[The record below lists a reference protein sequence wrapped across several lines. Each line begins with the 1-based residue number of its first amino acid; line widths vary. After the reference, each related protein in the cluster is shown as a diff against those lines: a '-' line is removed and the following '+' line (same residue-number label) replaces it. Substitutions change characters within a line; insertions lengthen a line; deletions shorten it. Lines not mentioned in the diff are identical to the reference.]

1 MLQTLKAVPETDRH
15 LAREE
20 RRLHFYA
27 KGDNIPILS
36 QGIWQVAQ
44 GLVQLGT
51 LYPTGEEGLLGWV
64 GPSMCF
70 SLSFSCLQTYHAKAL
85 SDVYLMWFSLRE
97 VEASPH
103 LAREMFPQL
112 MRRMRQVEAILA
124 ISSQRKVED
133 RLIQLLLLLKQ
144 DMGEAV
150 HEGTRLRVRLTH
162 YDLAT
167 AIATSR
173 VTITRMLGKLRRDG
187 MITLDSKR
195 HIIIKHGDF
204 FSMTHCP
211 VLTEW

>member
-15 LAREE
+15 HAREE

-27 KGDNIPILS
+27 KGETIPILS

-70 SLSFSCLQTYHAKAL
+70 SLSFSCLQTYQAKAL

-97 VEASPH
+97 VEGSPH

-112 MRRMRQVEAILA
+112 MRRLRQVEAMLA

-133 RLIQLLLLLKQ
+133 RLHQLLLLLKQ
-144 DMGEAV
+144 EMGEPV
-150 HEGTRLRVRLTH
+150 TDGTRLRVRLTH

-173 VTITRMLGKLRRDG
+173 VTITRILGKLRRDG
-187 MITLDSKR
+187 IITLDSKR
-195 HIIIKHGDF
+195 HIIIKNGDF

-211 VLTEW
+211 ALTDW